1 MKKTNAATLKIHD
14 ISYLMGIPT
23 DEVKKLIRHS
33 ELPVVIHRGVIR
45 VPAEAFYQWYEYNC
59 WGGAA

>member
-1 MKKTNAATLKIHD
+1 MKRKNAATLKIND
-14 ISYLMGIPT
+14 ISFLMGIST

-33 ELPVVIHRGVIR
+33 VIPVSICRGVIR
-45 VPAEAFYQWYEYNC
+45 VPAEAFYQRYEYNS